1 MYRRVDICFSLAV
14 SARQRERLRLPSSPP
29 IPPMTLFQPC
39 GFSLNF
45 LAQNKVLYEGGLFLL
60 LPGLAWSQA
69 EQKNLTNRSALA
81 RLPAKLR
88 GLAMLVETQVLS
100 TLPPGSPNLHP
111 PYLSPQPLPP
121 ALLPFPSDLTIRF
134 ESTSVT
140 RSSQALWI
148 QVLLKQS
155 SREQRELEFR
165 VKMLKWDCSPW
176 Q

>member
-1 MYRRVDICFSLAV
+1 MYSRVDICFSLAV
-14 SARQRERLRLPSSPP
+14 SAKQRECLRLPSSPP
-29 IPPMTLFQPC
+29 IPPVTLFQPC

-69 EQKNLTNRSALA
+69 EQKSLTNRSALA

-121 ALLPFPSDLTIRF
+121 SRTSSFPQWSYHPLWVNISYTLFPGALNPSLAKTKF
-134 ESTSVT
+134 SGTKGT
-140 RSSQALWI
+140 RVQG
-148 QVLLKQS
+148 
-155 SREQRELEFR
+155 
-165 VKMLKWDCSPW
+165 
-176 Q
+176 